1 MQREQIEKIKRRIIE
16 LGIEHNDLDQVIA
29 RLTADP
35 TPDELQLRRLK
46 KRKLWLKDEITRLKM
61 QITPDIL
68 A

>member
-16 LGIEHNDLDQVIA
+16 LGVEHHDLDQVIA